1 MGDGGGGHSLVQMEW
16 PPAGWS
22 VCLPLLIFP
31 CTIKSRS
38 SLLAPDHPGGPRK
51 RAIKRLLCGGGHS
64 CLLIRYLPGLILVT
78 FSTDCVFFSDPVER
92 PPKTYTTKERFEYF
106 KPCIQVEM
114 DYQDKL
120 DSVTEVYI
128 RGV

>member
-1 MGDGGGGHSLVQMEW
+1 MGDGGGGHWLVQMEW
-16 PPAGWS
+16 RPARWS
-22 VCLPLLIFP
+22 VCLPLLFFP
-31 CTIKSRS
+31 CTIKSRI
-38 SLLAPDHPGGPRK
+38 SLLIPDHPGSPRK
-51 RAIKRLLCGGGHS
+51 RAIKRLWCGGGHS
-64 CLLIRYLPGLILVT
+64 CLLIRYLSGLILVT
-78 FSTDCVFFSDPVER
+78 FSADYVFSDPVER

-114 DYQDKL
+114 DYPDKL